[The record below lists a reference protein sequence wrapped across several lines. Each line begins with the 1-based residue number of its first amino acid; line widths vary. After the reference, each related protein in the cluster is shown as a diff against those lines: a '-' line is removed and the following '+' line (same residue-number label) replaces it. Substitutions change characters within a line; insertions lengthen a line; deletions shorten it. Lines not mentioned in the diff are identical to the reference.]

1 MPKEE
6 EEDEEEEEE
15 QGEREIHSF
24 VGFFCFLVVVVLS
37 RRWCALITAIRLLVT
52 ARGLVRAIQHKYI
65 RFNYICCRLFVV
77 GRRLINIKS
86 AVV

>member
-24 VGFFCFLVVVVLS
+24 VGFFLFS
-37 RRWCALITAIRLLVT
+37 
-52 ARGLVRAIQHKYI
+52 
-65 RFNYICCRLFVV
+65 CCRCCFVPQIV
-77 GRRLINIKS
+77 CPNHS
-86 AVV
+86 H

>member
-24 VGFFCFLVVVVLS
+24 VGFFVFL
-37 RRWCALITAIRLLVT
+37 LL
-52 ARGLVRAIQHKYI
+52 
-65 RFNYICCRLFVV
+65 LFCPADGVP
-77 GRRLINIKS
+77 
-86 AVV
+86 